1 MNKNLLMLAALTA
14 SVINVTP
21 SHASEKENEASRNL
35 PIKAD
40 TASVSLQAA
49 QVVSTRAGKRTP
61 MAYNNLT
68 KKDIAVPSATKNYD
82 RDISCRIFGTF

>member
-49 QVVSTRAGKRTP
+49 QVV
-61 MAYNNLT
+61 
-68 KKDIAVPSATKNYD
+68 
-82 RDISCRIFGTF
+82 